1 MALSQ
6 KDIEKYRQLLEE
18 KRAQIEKQVVGLRK
32 KIKKSLDEDRV
43 FERNSGDPDSDF
55 ITESSEIEKDEMLV
69 HQLESAVEQIDDAVE
84 AINEGYFGICQKC
97 GCAIDKGRL
106 NTIPWAKYCYKCQV
120 ELEDVE
126 KGVA

>member
-1 MALSQ
+1 MALREQ
-6 KDIEKYRQLLEE
+6 DIQKYRQVLEE
-18 KRAQIEKQVVGLRK
+18 KHAQIEKQVTGLHK

-69 HQLESAVEQIDDAVE
+69 HQLETVLDQIRAAIE
-84 AINEGYFGICQKC
+84 AIDEGYYGICQKC
-97 GCAIDKGRL
+97 GASIDKGRL
-106 NTIPWAKYCYKCQV
+106 NTIPWAKFCYACQV
-120 ELEDVE
+120 ELEDVD

>member
-1 MALSQ
+1 MALREQ
-6 KDIEKYRQLLEE
+6 DIQKYRLVLEE
-18 KRAQIEKQVVGLRK
+18 KHAQIEKQVIGLRK

-69 HQLESAVEQIDDAVE
+69 YQLQSVLEQIDDATE
-84 AINEGYFGICQKC
+84 AINEGYYGICQKC
-97 GCAIDKGRL
+97 GCSIDKGRL
-106 NTIPWAKYCYKCQV
+106 NTIPWAKYCYTCQV

>member
-69 HQLESAVEQIDDAVE
+69 HQLESSVEQISDAIE

-97 GCAIDKGRL
+97 GCSIDKGRL

-126 KGVA
+126 KGAA

>member
-1 MALSQ
+1 MAFSQ

-18 KRAQIEKQVVGLRK
+18 KRAQIEKQAVGLRK

-69 HQLESAVEQIDDAVE
+69 HQLESAVEQIDDAIE
-84 AINEGYFGICQKC
+84 AINEGYYGICQKC
-97 GCAIDKGRL
+97 GCSIDRGRL

-120 ELEDVE
+120 ELEEVE
-126 KGVA
+126 KGAA

>member
-69 HQLESAVEQIDDAVE
+69 HQLESAVEQIDDAIE

-97 GCAIDKGRL
+97 GCSIDKGRL

-120 ELEDVE
+120 ELEEVE
-126 KGVA
+126 KGAA

>member
-1 MALSQ
+1 MVLRE
-6 KDIEKYRQLLEE
+6 KDIEKYRQALEE
-18 KRAQIEKQVVGLRK
+18 KHAQIEKQVTGLRK
-32 KIKKSLDEDRV
+32 KIKKSLDEDRI

-69 HQLESAVEQIDDAVE
+69 HQLESSLEQIEDALE

-97 GCAIDKGRL
+97 GCSIDKGRL

-120 ELEDVE
+120 ELENVE
-126 KGVA
+126 KGAA

>member
-97 GCAIDKGRL
+97 GCSIDKGRL

>member
-6 KDIEKYRQLLEE
+6 KDIEKYRQLLED

-69 HQLESAVEQIDDAVE
+69 HQLEAAVEQIDDAIE
-84 AINEGYFGICQKC
+84 AINEGYYGICQKC
-97 GCAIDKGRL
+97 GNSIDKGRL